1 MKILKTIPFLGIF
14 LFIQYSYVQPTAA
27 SEKEFAERMDAY
39 EWARG
44 EIDDFYERKGLF
56 GSGVNELKKGTYF
69 ITDSISNGSTI
80 QAFCGAVASI
90 AKRMKEEIEES

>member
-44 EIDDFYERKGLF
+44 EIDDFYENCVFEKNSEL
-56 GSGVNELKKGTYF
+56 NESLKKLH
-69 ITDSISNGSTI
+69 SIS
-80 QAFCGAVASI
+80 
-90 AKRMKEEIEES
+90 